1 MFLLLKHL
9 KELLDFYSNHKQ
21 HKQNSQR
28 VWLCCNSVVNLFTL
42 CCAQDQIIHIHKFDF
57 VEDVNIY
64 QGATLL
70 ATSYLYSLSMVGI
83 STIVLAVFAEHVTKQ
98 GHTKQFEGDVAKV

>member
-28 VWLCCNSVVNLFTL
+28 VWLCCNSVVNLYLFTL
-42 CCAQDQIIHIHKFDF
+42 CCAQDQIIHIHKFDY

-70 ATSYLYSLSMVGI
+70 ATSYLYSFINGRDKHNSVSSLC
-83 STIVLAVFAEHVTKQ
+83 
-98 GHTKQFEGDVAKV
+98 